1 MSETANITAR
11 RAAERANA
19 GRFDPI
25 SMALHWL
32 TVVLVA
38 AQFGTALLF
47 GQSHEATFL
56 TVHRSTGVAIFAVM
70 VVRLAWRRSFAY
82 LPPFPDRMPKVQQYA
97 ATLNEYGLYGLLL
110 LQALTGSGDTLFRG
124 RPVMLFI
131 WQMPALLPRNTEAQQ
146 LLHVI
151 HEWGAKAILVLIG
164 IHVGAALFHGL
175 ILRDGI
181 FSRMLPTVRGRH
193 LR

>member
-1 MSETANITAR
+1 MDETANIAAVQAAAR
-11 RAAERANA
+11 ADA
-19 GRFDPI
+19 GRFDAI

-32 TVVLVA
+32 TVVLVT
-38 AQFGTALLF
+38 AQFGTAWLF
-47 GQSHEATFL
+47 GQSHEAAFL
-56 TVHRSTGVAIFAVM
+56 IVHRSTGVAIFAVM
-70 VVRLAWRRSFAY
+70 IVRLAWRRSFAY
-82 LPPFPDRMPKVQQYA
+82 LPPFPARMPKLQQYA

-110 LQALTGSGDTLFRG
+110 LQPLTGLADTLFRG

-131 WQMPALLPRNTEAQQ
+131 WQVPALLPRNDEAQQ

-151 HEWGAKAILVLIG
+151 HVWGAKAILALIG
-164 IHVGAALFHGL
+164 IHVAAALLHGL

-181 FSRMLPTVRGRH
+181 FSRMLPTVRGSR